1 MFLCIKYVMGRRE
14 QEVEKGRLDVN
25 LARLLR
31 HGSVKCH
38 VKNFETLP
46 ITVQSLRTGW
56 VRA

>member
-1 MFLCIKYVMGRRE
+1 MGRRE